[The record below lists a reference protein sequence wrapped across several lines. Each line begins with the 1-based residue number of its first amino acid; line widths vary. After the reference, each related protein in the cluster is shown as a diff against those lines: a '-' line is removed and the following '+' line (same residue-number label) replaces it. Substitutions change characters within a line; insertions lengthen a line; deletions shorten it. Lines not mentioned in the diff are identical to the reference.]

1 MSVAPTNVPDM
12 ASRSRDS
19 YKAHFSKRFVAT
31 EYPDPPFGA
40 VPVKTVA
47 VVIAT
52 AIKSQLQSLRTIS
65 HSLFGSHKTVDEDEK
80 LREGLLDR
88 RCVKP
93 GKGAS

>member
-1 MSVAPTNVPDM
+1 M

-19 YKAHFSKRFVAT
+19 YEAHFSKRFVAT
-31 EYPDPPFGA
+31 EYPNPPFGA

-47 VVIAT
+47 RVVIAT
-52 AIKSQLQSLRTIS
+52 AIESQPQSLRTIS
-65 HSLFGSHKTVDEDEK
+65 HSFFGSHKTVDEDEK